1 MKTYIALATVLVLLG
16 IVVKDNFDKRHEINE
31 LKDSITTFNKA
42 EQKSIK
48 TITKVREVIKNVKEP
63 CDCYTHPLPD
73 DVIKLLQQ
81 L

>member
-1 MKTYIALATVLVLLG
+1 MKSYIALAIVLVLLG
-16 IVVKDNFDKRHEINE
+16 IVVKDNLDKRHEIST
-31 LKDSITTFNKA
+31 LKDSITAFNKA

-63 CDCYTHPLPD
+63 CDCYNQPMPD

>member
-63 CDCYTHPLPD
+63 CDCYNHPLPD

>member
-1 MKTYIALATVLVLLG
+1 MKAYIGLAIALVLLG

-31 LKDSITTFNKA
+31 LKDSIAAFNRA

-63 CDCYTHPLPD
+63 CDCYNQPLPD
-73 DVIKLLQQ
+73 DVIKLLQR
-81 L
+81 

>member
-1 MKTYIALATVLVLLG
+1 MKAYIALAIVLVLLG
-16 IVVKDNFDKRHEINE
+16 IVVKDNFDKRHEIST
-31 LKDSITTFNKA
+31 LKDSITAFNKA

-63 CDCYTHPLPD
+63 CDCYNQPMPD